1 MEEPARNSVNINENI
16 RKPPVQT
23 RGFFYVSN
31 ESELKQM
38 QRNVIKVEKE
48 KVVLA
53 YSGGLDTSVILK
65 WLELKG
71 YEVICFVGNV
81 GQTEDFEAVEKKA
94 FATGASK
101 VYIED
106 LREEFVSNYIFPA
119 LQGNALYEGR
129 YLLGTSLARPV
140 LSKSQIS
147 IAAREGA
154 KYVSHGSTG
163 KGNDQVRF
171 ELGYYALNPEIKVIA
186 PWRDPEFLA
195 EFKGRTDLI
204 NFAQKHGIEVSAS
217 KKRPYSEDENLMH
230 ISHEA
235 GILEDPSVPPDESVY
250 SISKLL
256 KDAPDKETRLEIS
269 FDNGIP
275 VHVKNLEDGIEKSEP
290 LELFTYLNE
299 VGGANGIGQLDMVE
313 NRFIG
318 IKSRGIYETPG
329 GTILWAAHRD
339 IEGIAMDKE
348 VMHLRDMLIPKFAE
362 LIYNGFWFSPEMDFI
377 MSAFN
382 KSQEAISGKVR
393 VALYKGNVVTIGRES
408 PNSLYNQDL
417 SSMDI
422 EGGFDATDSTGFIN
436 INAIRLKAHKL
447 VLHRNRPYNWR
458 EASA

>member
-1 MEEPARNSVNINENI
+1 MCKNEMNGPMKRNET
-16 RKPPVQT
+16 K
-23 RGFFYVSN
+23 
-31 ESELKQM
+31 LK
-38 QRNVIKVEKE
+38 KE

-81 GQTEDFEAVEKKA
+81 GQTEDFDAVEKKA
-94 FATGASK
+94 YATGATK
-101 VYIED
+101 VYTVD
-106 LREEFVSNYIFPA
+106 LREEFVVNYIWPA

-129 YLLGTSLARPV
+129 YLLGTSLARP
-140 LSKSQIS
+140 LLAKSQIA
-147 IAAREGA
+147 IAAKEGA
-154 KYVSHGSTG
+154 QYVSHGSTG

-171 ELGYYALNPEIKVIA
+171 ELNYYALNPEIKLIA
-186 PWRDPEFLA
+186 PWKDPEFLN

-204 NFAQKHGIEVSAS
+204 NFAQKHGIEITAS

-235 GILEDPSVPPDESVY
+235 GILEDPAIAPDDSVY
-250 SISKLL
+250 SISSLL
-256 KDAPDKETRLEIS
+256 RDAPDQETKIEIS
-269 FDNGIP
+269 FENGIP
-275 VHVKNLEDGIEKSEP
+275 VHVVNLEDGVEKSKP
-290 LELFTYLNE
+290 LELFAYLNE
-299 VGGANGIGQLDMVE
+299 LGGINGIGQLDMVE

-329 GTILWAAHRD
+329 GTILWEAHRD

-362 LIYNGFWFSPEMDFI
+362 LIYNGFWYSPEMDFI

-382 KSQEAISGKVR
+382 KSQEAITGKVR
-393 VALYKGNVVTIGRES
+393 LSLYKGNVVTIGRDS
-408 PNSLYNQDL
+408 PYSLYDQDL

-447 VLHRNRPYNWR
+447 VLQKNRPYNWR
-458 EASA
+458 EVEA

>member
-1 MEEPARNSVNINENI
+1 M
-16 RKPPVQT
+16 K
-23 RGFFYVSN
+23 
-31 ESELKQM
+31 
-38 QRNVIKVEKE
+38 KE

-81 GQTEDFEAVEKKA
+81 GQTEDFDAVERKA
-94 FATGASK
+94 YATGASK
-101 VYIED
+101 VYTVD
-106 LREEFVSNYIFPA
+106 LREDFILNYIFPA

-140 LSKSQIS
+140 LAKAQIA
-147 IAAREGA
+147 IANKEKAH
-154 KYVSHGSTG
+154 YVSHGSTG

-171 ELGYYALNPEIKVIA
+171 ELNYYALDPQIKVIA
-186 PWRDPEFLA
+186 PWKDREFLA
-195 EFKGRTDLI
+195 TFKGRTDLI
-204 NFAQKHGIEVSAS
+204 NFAHEYGIEVTAS

-235 GILEDPSVPPDESVY
+235 GILEDPAIRPDDSVF
-250 SISKLL
+250 SISSLL
-256 KDAPDKETRLEIS
+256 KDAPDHETQLEIS
-269 FDNGIP
+269 FENGIP
-275 VHVKNLEDGIEKSEP
+275 VHVKNLEDGVEKTEP
-290 LELFTYLNE
+290 LELFSYLNQ

-339 IEGIAMDKE
+339 LEGIAMDKE
-348 VMHLRDMLIPKFAE
+348 VMHLRDMLIPKFSE
-362 LIYNGFWFSPEMDFI
+362 LIYNGFWYSPEMDFI

-382 KSQEAISGKVR
+382 KSQEAITGKVR
-393 VALYKGNVVTIGRES
+393 VSLYKGNVITIGRES
-408 PNSLYNQDL
+408 PYSLYNQDL

-436 INAIRLKAHKL
+436 INAIRLKAHKV
-447 VLHRNRPYNWR
+447 VLHKNRPYNWR
-458 EASA
+458 EVEA